1 MADTGIGAHEQT
13 SFGPS
18 LSTPRRHHLIALH
31 GSRRAL
37 LRVVL
42 LGAAALFLGSCSSW
56 TIPRKIQIP
65 DKARIAVPAPPHPR
79 QLAPTPEFQAA
90 HEDITPLKTIRVDL
104 SARNTPLRDVLFT
117 VAQATS
123 LNLVMEKDVNPEV
136 PITLTLTNVTA
147 EDALKTIFT
156 SVDYF
161 YTIRNNLLI
170 VKAAETRTYEL
181 GFPAVTQQYQTEL
194 GGDVVGA
201 GDFTASGGSGGGSSS
216 GGGGGGGGTSTLKG
230 QVTQKSEG
238 DKKAYDF
245 WDVIDQS
252 LKTILGKDSEQV
264 HVINKLAGTITVTA
278 NRKNL
283 ERVEQYLDLVR
294 KVIGRQVLVE
304 AKIIEITLNNNLKF
318 GLDWSAIIRTDNAG
332 TITLGSQNF
341 SNIVSGISP
350 TFTMV
355 TTATDFASTLRT
367 IQELGE
373 VRVLSNPRVNIM
385 NGQTSLLCVGQK
397 QSYIAKAEQTITT
410 SGVTGTNSYTVE
422 TSSVL
427 SGIIIGIV
435 PYITEAG
442 EISLTVTPILSD
454 LVRLDTRHFGDN
466 QVQIDLPTVDIREL
480 GTTVRVRN
488 GQLLILGGLILN
500 REKLTDNQ
508 VPILGDIPSALGMLF
523 KQRDKQLRK
532 TELVILLQPTIVS
545 N

>member
-1 MADTGIGAHEQT
+1 
-13 SFGPS
+13 
-18 LSTPRRHHLIALH
+18 
-31 GSRRAL
+31 
-37 LRVVL
+37 
-42 LGAAALFLGSCSSW
+42 
-56 TIPRKIQIP
+56 
-65 DKARIAVPAPPHPR
+65 APPYPR
-79 QLAPTPEFQAA
+79 PPAPTPEFQTA
-90 HEDITPLKTIRVDL
+90 HEDITPLKTTRVDL
-104 SARNTPLRDVLFT
+104 SARNTPLRDVLYT

-147 EDALKTIFT
+147 EDALKTIFA

-161 YTIRNNLLI
+161 YTIKNNLLT
-170 VKAAETRTYEL
+170 VKSTETRSYEL

-201 GDFTASGGSGGGSSS
+201 GDVTTGSGSGGSSGGSGGGGGS
-216 GGGGGGGGTSTLKG
+216 GGNTLKG
-230 QVTQKSEG
+230 LVSQKAEG

-252 LKTILGKDSEQV
+252 LKTLLGKESDQSY
-264 HVINKLAGTITVTA
+264 VINKMAGTVIVTA

-283 ERVEQYLDLVR
+283 ERVEKYLNLVR
-294 KVIGRQVLVE
+294 KVINRQVLVE

-318 GLDWSAIIRTDNAG
+318 GLDWTAIVKNDSIG
-332 TITLGSQNF
+332 TINLGSQAF
-341 SNIVSGISP
+341 SNIVATGSP
-350 TFTMV
+350 TFAMV
-355 TTATDFASTLRT
+355 TSATDFASTLRT

-397 QSYIAKAEQTITT
+397 QSFISKSEQTITT
-410 SGVTGTNSYTVE
+410 GTSGVTPSTSYTVE

-435 PYITEAG
+435 PYVTEQG
-442 EISLTVTPILSD
+442 EISLTITPITSD
-454 LVRLDTRHFGDN
+454 LVKLETRHFGND
-466 QVQIDLPTVDIREL
+466 QIQIDLPTVDIRQL
-480 GTTVRVRN
+480 GTTVKVRN
-488 GQLLILGGLILN
+488 GQMLVLGGLILN
-500 REKLTDNQ
+500 REKITDNQ
-508 VPILGDIPSALGMLF
+508 VPIFGDIPYLGMLF
-523 KQRDKQLRK
+523 KQRDKKSAK